1 MPTPRISALPSPSG
15 VLDRVRREVERNTLR
30 ARNGIKLVSG
40 LSPANVGQ
48 SPKDVVWEHGRT
60 TLYHYRGDDVRI
72 SPPLLLVFSLISRSY
87 VLDLSPGN
95 SFVEHLKQA
104 GFDVYLLDWGEPDER
119 DAANRLEDYTDD
131 YLPAAIE
138 RVRNLSGADTI
149 SLLGYCF
156 GGVLTLLHA
165 AHHPSSPIRSHTVMA
180 TPVDFSQVGPMTNIM
195 SSGLDVANLVGPDG
209 NIAPSVMLQS
219 FRSLTPTAEITTYVN
234 LLEKLWNDDYV
245 AAHQAM
251 STWGNDHVPFPG
263 TVARQVADMLVRDNG
278 MMTDRL
284 TLGGDRVHLADV
296 TTPFLAVLATR
307 DHIIPE
313 AAAEPVVELVGST
326 DKHLLR
332 LNGGHIGLVV
342 GKTAARTTIPTVIEF
357 LQRQSEVSR

>member
-1 MPTPRISALPSPSG
+1 MPTPRIPALPSPSG
-15 VLDRVRREVERNTLR
+15 VLDRVRREVERNALR
-30 ARNGIKLVSG
+30 ARNGIKLVTG

-60 TLYHYRGDDVRI
+60 TLYHYRNDDVRI

-95 SFVEHLKQA
+95 SFVEHLLRA

-119 DAANRLEDYTDD
+119 DAENRLEDYTDD

-138 RVRNLSGADTI
+138 RVRELSGADRI

-165 AHHPSSPIRSHTVMA
+165 AHHPTSPIRSHTVMA
-180 TPVDFSQVGPMTNIM
+180 TPADFSQVGPMANVM
-195 SSGLDVANLVGPDG
+195 SSGSAVDSVLGPDG
-209 NIAPSVMLQS
+209 NVPPSVMLQS
-219 FRSLTPTAEITTYVN
+219 FRSLTPTAEITSYVN
-234 LLEKLWNDDYV
+234 LLEKLWSDDYV

-251 STWGNDHVPFPG
+251 TTWGNDHIPFPG
-263 TVARQVADMLVRDNG
+263 GVARQTADMLVRDNA

-284 TLGGDRVHLADV
+284 VLGGDRVHLSDI
-296 TTPFLAVLATR
+296 TTPFLGVLATR

-313 AAAEPVVELVGST
+313 AAAEPVIELVGST

-332 LNGGHIGLVV
+332 LVGGHIGLVV
-342 GKTAARTTIPTVIEF
+342 GRTAAKTTIPTVIEF
-357 LQRQSEVSR
+357 LQRQSEVAP

>member
-1 MPTPRISALPSPSG
+1 MPILPNPSD
-15 VLDRVRREVERNTLR
+15 VLDRVRREVERNALR
-30 ARNGIKLVSG
+30 ARNGIKLVAG
-40 LSPANVGQ
+40 RTPANVGR

-60 TLYHYRGDDVRI
+60 TLYHYRNDDVRI

-87 VLDLSPGN
+87 VMDLSPGN
-95 SFVEHLKQA
+95 SFVEKLMAA

-138 RVRNLSGADTI
+138 RVRHLSGADRI

-180 TPVDFSQVGPMTNIM
+180 TPVDFAQVGPMANVM
-195 SSGLDVANLVGPDG
+195 SSGLDVDALLGPDG
-209 NIAPSVMLQS
+209 NVPPGVMLQS
-219 FRSLTPTAEITTYVN
+219 FRTLTPTAEITSYVN
-234 LLEKLWNDDYV
+234 LVEKLWSDDYV

-251 STWGNDHVPFPG
+251 STWGSDHIPFPG
-263 TVARQVADMLVRDNG
+263 AVARQAADMLVRDNG

-284 TLGGDRVHLADV
+284 TLGGDRVHLADI
-296 TTPFLAVLATR
+296 TTPFLGVLATR

-313 AAAEPVVELVGST
+313 PAAEPVIDLVGSA

-332 LNGGHIGLVV
+332 LKGGHIGLIV

-357 LQRQSEVSR
+357 LQQQSEVAR

>member
-1 MPTPRISALPSPSG
+1 

-30 ARNGIKLVSG
+30 ARNGIKLVAG
-40 LSPANVGQ
+40 LTPANVGRT
-48 SPKDVVWEHGRT
+48 PKDTVWELGRT
-60 TLYHYRGDDVRI
+60 TLYHYRPEPGAEDVRV

-95 SFVEHLKQA
+95 SFVEKLLAA
-104 GFDVYLLDWGEPDER
+104 GFDVYLLDWGVPDER
-119 DAANRLEDYTDD
+119 DADNRLEDYTDD
-131 YLPAAIE
+131 YIPAAID
-138 RVRNLSGADTI
+138 RVRALSGADRI

-156 GGVLTLLHA
+156 GGVLTMLHA

-180 TPVDFSQVGPMTNIM
+180 TPVDFTQVGPLATLM
-195 SSGLDVANLVGPDG
+195 SSPGAVDKVLDENG
-209 NIAPSVMLQS
+209 NIPPGVMLAG
-219 FRSLTPTAEITTYVN
+219 FRQLTPTAEVTTYVN

-251 STWGNDHVPFPG
+251 STWGTDHIPFPG
-263 TVARQVADMLVRDNG
+263 GVARQTAEMLVRGNG

-284 TLGGDRVHLADV
+284 TLGGDRVHLSDI
-296 TTPFLAVLATR
+296 TTPFLGVLATR

-313 AAAEPVVELVGST
+313 AAAEPVADLVGSA

-332 LNGGHIGLVV
+332 LVGGHIGLVV
-342 GKTAARTTIPTVIEF
+342 GRTAAKTTVPTVIDF
-357 LQRQSEVSR
+357 LTKQSESTGEVRG